1 MIRNNADA
9 LKFSRTELMDRIRA
23 CWLGKNIGG
32 TIGAPIE
39 GIRDVADVHGFNSDS
54 ILPNDDLDLQ
64 LVWLRAIDE
73 VGIENISAQVLSDY
87 WLSYVAP
94 YWEEYG
100 VCKRNLKE
108 GLIPPM
114 SGAFE
119 NEWRHSNGAW
129 IRTEIWACLSPGMP
143 EHAARLAFEDACVD
157 HGMGEGAFAA
167 IFVAALEAA
176 AFVIDDVEPLIQI
189 GLSKIPED
197 CRVARSIGIVLDG
210 YHSGADWK
218 ETRRRVVEDSAD
230 LGWFQ
235 APANVSYA
243 VLGLLY
249 GEGDFKKSIL
259 YAVNCGDDTD
269 CSGAT
274 AGAIL
279 GIAKG
284 TGIIPEDWRSFI
296 GDEIKTIAI
305 VTGHG
310 CWPGTCSELTE
321 AVMRLLPASTRNR
334 VISMLPGLMPIPETN
349 SDHPVQIHDAP
360 NDFSSLD
367 IRRFMGSNH
376 LKRISGIARRSQYLY
391 KAACTFAEI
400 WVELEDRPVAIPGAP
415 LNGRINIML
424 KRMPEQKSFHV
435 RWFCPEGWS
444 VSGARNIT
452 TLTLNPMTEW
462 YGPELRSAEEIFDHP
477 FCSAPFSIH
486 FPENVEAH
494 NRLVLE
500 LSVVDRPMPVYL
512 PIVILG

>member
-9 LKFSRTELMDRIRA
+9 LKFSRAELMDRIRA

-87 WLSYVAP
+87 WLSYIAP

-176 AFVIDDVEPLIQI
+176 AFAIDDVEQLIQI

-218 ETRRRVVEDSAD
+218 ETRRRIVEDSAD

-349 SDHPVQIHDAP
+349 SDLSLIH
-360 NDFSSLD
+360 
-367 IRRFMGSNH
+367 
-376 LKRISGIARRSQYLY
+376 ISEPTRRS
-391 KAACTFAEI
+391 
-400 WVELEDRPVAIPGAP
+400 
-415 LNGRINIML
+415 
-424 KRMPEQKSFHV
+424 
-435 RWFCPEGWS
+435 
-444 VSGARNIT
+444 
-452 TLTLNPMTEW
+452 
-462 YGPELRSAEEIFDHP
+462 
-477 FCSAPFSIH
+477 
-486 FPENVEAH
+486 
-494 NRLVLE
+494 
-500 LSVVDRPMPVYL
+500 
-512 PIVILG
+512 